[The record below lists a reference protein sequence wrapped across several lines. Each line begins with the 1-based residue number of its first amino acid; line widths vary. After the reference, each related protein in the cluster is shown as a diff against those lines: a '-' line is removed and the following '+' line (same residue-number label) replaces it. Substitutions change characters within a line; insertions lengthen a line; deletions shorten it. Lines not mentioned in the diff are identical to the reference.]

1 MEGETENDKERKT
14 KRGARIVGRDAQERG
29 SSPNVRGTSLS
40 EVVVTSK
47 ITGGYKKKRKIKS
60 WGEAHKQKSEE
71 NNWRSGFLEH
81 GLMSATLS
89 EEE

>member
-60 WGEAHKQKSEE
+60 WGEAHEQKVKKRTGGADFWST
-71 NNWRSGFLEH
+71 
-81 GLMSATLS
+81 A
-89 EEE
+89 